1 MKKEKRVSLIAAAHM
16 VLEKNGKIFLM
27 QRANT
32 GYQDGC
38 FGLPAGHVDHG
49 ETFLDCAIR
58 EAKEEAGVKIKAK
71 DVEYLHTIHK
81 YSDTLLENRVEI
93 FFTTKK
99 WQGEPK
105 IREPHKCSSAGWY
118 SKNKLPKNM
127 VDYVGE
133 SLKLIFKKDKKNRNF
148 HEKKV

>member
-1 MKKEKRVSLIAAAHM
+1 MKKEKRVSLVAAAHM
-16 VLEKNGKIFLM
+16 VLEKKGKIYLM

-38 FGLPAGHVDHG
+38 FGLPAGHLDHG
-49 ETFLDCAIR
+49 ETFLECAIR
-58 EAKEEAGVKIKAK
+58 EAKEEAGVKIQTK

-81 YSDTLLENRVEI
+81 HSEHLSENRVEI
-93 FFTTKK
+93 FFITKK
-99 WQGEPK
+99 WTGEAR
-105 IREPHKCSSAGWY
+105 ILEPHKCSNSGWY
-118 SKNKLPKNM
+118 GKNKLPKNM

-133 SLKLIFKKDKKNRNF
+133 SLKLIFKKDKKNKNF